1 MAHVDPRPFKVL
13 GVDTK
18 TQSQEMTMTGTA
30 KGVFALSFMLALWAA
45 GAAMAGIIE
54 GTIKDSKTGDALVGA
69 TVRIVNSNLGASANI
84 DGRYV
89 IANVNPGIYSLRVS
103 YANYL
108 QKVLPGVAVTGND
121 TTSMDITM
129 EPAGGVGDAQHID
142 DTYVTGDRIRNNI
155 VGELAARQRSAVIG
169 DGMTQEQ
176 IRLSPDRDAGDAL
189 KRVTG
194 LSVVDDK
201 FVFVRGVT
209 DRYNSTTLNGATV
222 TGTDTDSDKKSFSFD
237 LIPSSLIASTIVA
250 KTATPD
256 LPGDFSGGLVQ
267 VNTLDLPSKFM
278 LTAGV
283 EAASDNVSSRK
294 DIRVAPG
301 GGSDWKAQDDG
312 TRAMPPGKTGVAL
325 AKALPNSWATS
336 GDESNLNSNYGVAIG
351 DRFNVGAG
359 QLGFIASG
367 TYKNTFKIEDY
378 HQQPQAGGL
387 DIFKFDGKRY
397 KEKYLWGGLANVSWH
412 VTDNHRI
419 SFENNYTRTAD
430 DKVTEATGVAESQVP
445 TNASA
450 ITWAQRDLYLGQ
462 LKGQHTLSF
471 ANGLDI
477 KWRLT
482 TSTSSAQ
489 EPDRKFAAYGKNA
502 RGYYLIG
509 ENYRT
514 WSELGEDTHGGALDV
529 QYPVGD
535 GFVKAGYALNHRER
549 DYHIDAFAAST
560 QGMDRKYASTLPILP
575 IDAIFAP
582 ENFGKDT
589 DGKQMFDFIPY
600 TVLSGTYNGEQDLN
614 AYYGMYDSPFKLRGR
629 GFRFA
634 GGVRVEDSDQTVNGP
649 KASDDPT
656 LIASHSQVTDALPSG
671 NLTAEVTRTSNIRL
685 GYYKSVNRP
694 EIREQANVA
703 YLDFDRNQTVVGNSD
718 LKRATIQNYD
728 VRAEW
733 FPKPGEVIAASYF
746 YKGLTDAIEEQLL
759 PSPDRYIRTWFNSP
773 TGKNFGYEI
782 ELRKGLGFM
791 TGALENLVV
800 QANYTHVDS
809 EVEYTESY
817 NDSLTNTP
825 VYETKT
831 RPLQGQAPYTVNA
844 GLTYSLPAI
853 GLSTSLLFNRF
864 GRRLDAVGDSRDE
877 DIYEEPR
884 NLLDF
889 ALTEQFTSW
898 VRLKFTMKDL
908 LADDK
913 VLTFGNSGSTW
924 ERVNAGTTYA
934 LSLSFSL

>member
-1 MAHVDPRPFKVL
+1 
-13 GVDTK
+13 
-18 TQSQEMTMTGTA
+18 MTGTA
-30 KGVFALSFMLALWAA
+30 KGVFVISFMLALWASGTA
-45 GAAMAGIIE
+45 TAGIIE

-69 TVRIVNSNLGASANI
+69 TVRIVNSNLGASTNI
-84 DGRYV
+84 DGKYSIV
-89 IANVNPGIYSLRVS
+89 NVSPGLYSLRVS
-103 YANYL
+103 YANYT

-121 TTSMDITM
+121 TTSMDVTM
-129 EPAGGVGDAQHID
+129 EPAGGIGDAQHID

-222 TGTDTDSDKKSFSFD
+222 TGTDTDSDRKSFSFD

-267 VNTLDLPSKFM
+267 VNTLDLPSGFM
-278 LTAGV
+278 LTGGV
-283 EAASDNVSSRK
+283 EAASDNVSSNK

-301 GGSDWKAQDDG
+301 GGSDWKAKDDG
-312 TRAMPPGKTGVAL
+312 TRALPSGKTGVEL
-325 AKALPNSWATS
+325 AKALPNTWATS
-336 GDESNLNSNYGVAIG
+336 GDESNLNSNYGLAIG
-351 DRFNVGAG
+351 DRFNVGGG

-367 TYKNTFKIEDY
+367 TYKNSFKIEDY
-378 HQQPQAGGL
+378 HQAPTPPGQGP
-387 DIFKFDGKRY
+387 IFEFDGKRY

-412 VTDNHRI
+412 VSENHHI

-430 DKVTEATGVAESQVP
+430 NKVTESEGTAESSVP
-445 TNASA
+445 TRAQS

-462 LKGQHTLSF
+462 LKGQHTLPF
-471 ANGLDI
+471 AHGLDI

-482 TSTSSAQ
+482 TSTSAAQ
-489 EPDRKFAAYGKNA
+489 EPDRKFAAYGKTS
-502 RGYYLIG
+502 RGAYLLN

-514 WSELGEDTHGGALDV
+514 WSELGEDTRGGALDL

-535 GFVKAGYALNHRER
+535 GFVKAGYANNHRER
-549 DYHIDAFAAST
+549 DYHIDSFATST
-560 QGMDRKYASTLPILP
+560 QGMDRTYANSLPILP
-575 IDAIFAP
+575 IDKIFAP
-582 ENFGKDT
+582 ENYGKDAN
-589 DGKQMFDFIPY
+589 GKQMFDFIPY
-600 TVLSGTYNGEQDLN
+600 TVLAGTYDGQQDLN
-614 AYYGMYDSPFKLRGR
+614 AYYGMYDSPFKISGR

-649 KASDDPT
+649 QAADVPT
-656 LIASHSQVTDALPSG
+656 LITSHTQTTDALPSA
-671 NLTAEVTRTSNIRL
+671 NLTCEVTKTSNIRL

-718 LKRATIQNYD
+718 LKRAIIQNYD
-728 VRAEW
+728 VRGEW
-733 FPKPGEVIAASYF
+733 FPKPGEVIAASWF
-746 YKGLTDAIEEQLL
+746 YKGLTDAIEEELL

-782 ELRKGLGFM
+782 EMRKNLGFM
-791 TGALENLVV
+791 TRALENLVV

-825 VYETKT
+825 VYVTKT

-844 GLTYSLPAI
+844 GLTYSIPEI
-853 GLSTSLLFNRF
+853 GLSTSLLYNRF
-864 GRRLDAVGDSRDE
+864 GRRLDAVGDTRDK
-877 DIYEEPR
+877 DVYEEPR

-898 VRLKFTMKDL
+898 VRLKFTVKDIL
-908 LADDK
+908 SDDK
-913 VLTFGNSGSTW
+913 LLTTYGDTKSTW
-924 ERVNAGTTYA
+924 ERVTAGTTYA

>member
-1 MAHVDPRPFKVL
+1 M
-13 GVDTK
+13 
-18 TQSQEMTMTGTA
+18 QGTA

-45 GAAMAGIIE
+45 GAVMAGTIE
-54 GTIKDSKTGDALVGA
+54 GTIKDSKTGDPLVGA
-69 TVRIVNSNLGASANI
+69 TVRVVNKDLGGASDL
-84 DGRYV
+84 DGKYQ
-89 IANVNPGIYSLRVS
+89 IANVPPGIYSLRVS
-103 YANYL
+103 YTNYT

-121 TTSMDITM
+121 TTTMNITM
-129 EPAGGVGDAQHID
+129 EPAGGLGDAQHID
-142 DTYVTGDRIRNNI
+142 DTYVTEDRIRNSI
-155 VGELAARQRSAVIG
+155 VGDLARRMRSAVVA

-194 LSVVDDK
+194 LSVADDK

-222 TGTDTDSDKKSFSFD
+222 TGTDTDTDKKSFSFD
-237 LIPSSLIASTIVA
+237 LIPSTLIASTVVA

-267 VNTLDLPSKFM
+267 VNTLDLPSGFM
-278 LTAGV
+278 LTGGV
-283 EAASDNVSSRK
+283 EAASDNISSNK

-301 GGSDWKAQDDG
+301 GGSDWKAKDDG
-312 TRAMPPGKTGVAL
+312 SRALPTGKTGVDL
-325 AKALPNSWATS
+325 AKSLPNTWGTS
-336 GDESNLNSNYGVAIG
+336 GDQSSLNSNYGIAIG
-351 DRFNVGAG
+351 DKFNVGAG
-359 QLGFIASG
+359 ELGFIASG
-367 TYKNTFKIEDY
+367 TYKNSFKIEDY
-378 HQQPQAGGL
+378 HQAPTPIGHQGP
-387 DIFKFDGKRY
+387 IFEFDGKRY

-412 VTDNHRI
+412 ISENHRI
-419 SFENNYTRTAD
+419 SLENNYTRTAD
-430 DKVTEATGVAESQVP
+430 DKVTQAKGTAESQDS
-445 TNASA
+445 TRAQS

-462 LKGQHTLSF
+462 LKGQHTLPF
-471 ANGLDI
+471 AHGLDI

-489 EPDRKFAAYGKNA
+489 EPDRKFAAYTRNA
-502 RGYYLIG
+502 RGYYLLN

-514 WSELGEDTHGGALDV
+514 WSELSEDTHGGALDL

-535 GFVKAGYALNHRER
+535 GFVKAGYARNHRER
-549 DYHIDAFAAST
+549 DYHIDAFST
-560 QGMDRKYASTLPILP
+560 STANMARKYQNTLPILT
-575 IDAIFAP
+575 IDEIFAP
-582 ENFGKDT
+582 ENYGKDI
-589 DGKQMFDFIPY
+589 DGNQMFSFIPY
-600 TVLSGTYNGEQDLN
+600 TVLSGTYDGKQDLT
-614 AYYGMYDSPFKLRGR
+614 AYYGMYDSPFRISGR

-649 KASDDPT
+649 LAADVPT
-656 LIASHSQVTDALPSG
+656 PITSHSQVTDALPSA
-671 NLTAEVTRTSNIRL
+671 NLTCEVTKTSNIRL

-733 FPKPGEVIAASYF
+733 FPRPGEVIAASYF

-759 PSPDRYIRTWFNSP
+759 PSPDRYVRTWFNSP
-773 TGKNFGYEI
+773 SGKNFGYEI
-782 ELRKGLGFM
+782 EMRKNLGFL

-809 EVEYTESY
+809 EVEYTEAY
-817 NDSLTNTP
+817 NDSATNTA
-825 VYETKT
+825 VYQTRT

-844 GLTYSLPAI
+844 GLVYSAPDV
-853 GLSTSLLFNRF
+853 GLSMSILYNRF

-884 NLLDF
+884 DLLDF
-889 ALTEQFTSW
+889 ALTEQFTRW
-898 VRLKFTMKDL
+898 MRLKFTMKDL

-913 VLTFGNSGSTW
+913 VLTYGKSGSTW

>member
-1 MAHVDPRPFKVL
+1 
-13 GVDTK
+13 
-18 TQSQEMTMTGTA
+18 MTGTA

-45 GAAMAGIIE
+45 GAAMAGTIE
-54 GTIKDSKTGDALVGA
+54 GTVKDSKTGEALVGA
-69 TVRIVNSNLGASANI
+69 TIRIVNSDLGAATNL
-84 DGRYV
+84 DGKYV
-89 IANVNPGIYSLRVS
+89 IANVSPGIYSLRVS
-103 YANYL
+103 YSNYM
-108 QKVLPGVAVTGND
+108 QKVLPGVAVAGND
-121 TTSMDITM
+121 TTSMNIAM

-222 TGTDTDSDKKSFSFD
+222 TGTDTDADKKSFSFD

-278 LTAGV
+278 LTAGM
-283 EAASDNVSSRK
+283 EAASDNVSSNK
-294 DIRVAPG
+294 DFRVAPG
-301 GGSDWKAQDDG
+301 GGSDWKAKDDG
-312 TRAMPPGKTGVAL
+312 TRALPSGKSGVEL

-351 DRFNVGAG
+351 DKFNVGSG

-367 TYKNTFKIEDY
+367 TYKNSFKIEDY
-378 HQQPQAGGL
+378 HQAPTPPGQGP
-387 DIFKFDGKRY
+387 IFEFDGTRY
-397 KEKYLWGGLANVSWH
+397 KEKYLWGGLGNLSWH
-412 VTDNHRI
+412 ISENHRI

-430 DKVTEATGVAESQVP
+430 DKVTQSEGTAESQVP
-445 TNASA
+445 TRAQS
-450 ITWAQRDLYLGQ
+450 ITWGQRDLYLGQ
-462 LKGQHTLSF
+462 LKGQHTLPF
-471 ANGLDI
+471 AHGLDI

-489 EPDRKFAAYGKNA
+489 EPDRKFAAYGKTA
-502 RGYYLIG
+502 RGVYLLG

-514 WSELGEDTHGGALDV
+514 WSELGEDTHGGALDI

-535 GFVKAGYALNHRER
+535 GFVKAGYAQNRRAR
-549 DYHIDAFAAST
+549 DYHIDAFWAST
-560 QGMDRKYASTLPILP
+560 QGMDRKYQNTLPILP
-575 IDAIFAP
+575 IDEIFAP

-600 TVLSGTYNGEQDLN
+600 TVLSGTYDGQQDLS

-629 GFRFA
+629 GLRFA
-634 GGVRVEDSDQTVNGP
+634 GGVRVEESDQTVNGP
-649 KASDDPT
+649 KAADDPT
-656 LIASHSQVTDALPSG
+656 LISSHSQVTDALPSG
-671 NLTAEVTRTSNIRL
+671 NLTCEVTRTSNIRL

-718 LKRATIQNYD
+718 LKRATIQN
-728 VRAEW
+728 
-733 FPKPGEVIAASYF
+733 
-746 YKGLTDAIEEQLL
+746 
-759 PSPDRYIRTWFNSP
+759 
-773 TGKNFGYEI
+773 
-782 ELRKGLGFM
+782 
-791 TGALENLVV
+791 
-800 QANYTHVDS
+800 
-809 EVEYTESY
+809 
-817 NDSLTNTP
+817 
-825 VYETKT
+825 
-831 RPLQGQAPYTVNA
+831 
-844 GLTYSLPAI
+844 
-853 GLSTSLLFNRF
+853 
-864 GRRLDAVGDSRDE
+864 
-877 DIYEEPR
+877 
-884 NLLDF
+884 
-889 ALTEQFTSW
+889 
-898 VRLKFTMKDL
+898 
-908 LADDK
+908 
-913 VLTFGNSGSTW
+913 
-924 ERVNAGTTYA
+924 
-934 LSLSFSL
+934 